1 VDDPG
6 APLDGTSFFH
16 AAMVVSDLD
25 TTMGELG
32 STLGL
37 AWAEPMVFTSHLWTL
52 DGPTRWSM
60 RVAYST
66 QGAQL
71 LELIEARRVAG
82 TSTFYDLAPGEIG
95 RLHHVGA
102 WSAALDRDT
111 ERLVAGGAAHV
122 ATVLDA
128 QGAPQPLQFHRHAT
142 GLLVEVIDVVNR
154 PGFEEWLAG
163 GTAPK

>member
-1 VDDPG
+1 MLAG
-6 APLDGTSFFH
+6 GSFFH
-16 AAMVVSDLD
+16 AAMVVADLD
-25 TTMGELG
+25 AATREL
-32 STLGL
+32 TATAGL
-37 AWAEPMVFTSHLWTL
+37 VWAEPMVFESHLWTI

-71 LELIEARRVAG
+71 LELIEAHRTEG
-82 TSTFYDLAPGEIG
+82 TSSFYDLTPGETG

-102 WSAALDRDT
+102 WSASFDADT
-111 ERLVAGGAAHV
+111 AQLVGGGATHV

-128 QGAPQPLQFHRHAT
+128 TGVAQPLQFHRHAT

-154 PGFEEWLAG
+154 PGFEAWLAG
-163 GTAPK
+163 GAAPK